1 MMKGFKPPVK
11 ELLKGFLMVNSKY
24 LLACATIAAS
34 LIAPTAAL
42 ANDRDITAT
51 TIPATACRPNTDS
64 ADALVVLSNG
74 AYVFNGSATGTVTL
88 YCPLPINANTLVDFT
103 NSNAISR
110 YRVYYRD
117 SDGIGVAS
125 EVRTRLVYR
134 DANGLTQLGSTWSSN
149 LSNITDNRTQNV
161 DLIHNVGANRL
172 YSFAVIMER
181 TNTTQNP
188 AFSGIDFPPV
198 AIP

>member
-1 MMKGFKPPVK
+1 M
-11 ELLKGFLMVNSKY
+11 LNSKY

-34 LIAPTAAL
+34 LIAPSAAL
-42 ANDRDITAT
+42 ANDRDVAAT

-64 ADALVVLSNG
+64 ADAVLALSNG
-74 AYVFNGSATGTVTL
+74 AYVFNGSATGTVIL
-88 YCPLPINANTLVDFT
+88 YCPLPITAYTISDFT
-103 NSNAISR
+103 DDNDISR

-149 LSNITDNRTQNV
+149 LSNITDNTTQIVNLNH
-161 DLIHNVGANRL
+161 DVGTDRL
-172 YSFAVIMER
+172 YSFTVIMQR

-188 AFSGIDFPPV
+188 AFSGIDFPPI